1 MNIKVIMDTKKINDT
16 LSVLEAQ
23 LDSAY
28 QRVDDPY
35 HVESKA
41 WLAGQIVKLEIEI
54 NKLKRQ
60 IK

>member
-1 MNIKVIMDTKKINDT
+1 MDVKKIKDT

-35 HVESKA
+35 YVESKA
-41 WLAGQIVKLEIEI
+41 WIAGQIVKIEMEIHR
-54 NKLKRQ
+54 LKQ
-60 IK
+60 MIK

>member
-1 MNIKVIMDTKKINDT
+1 MDTKKINDT
-16 LSVLEAQ
+16 LAVLEAQ

-35 HVESKA
+35 HTESKA
-41 WLAGQIVKLEIEI
+41 WLASQIVKLEIEI

>member
-1 MNIKVIMDTKKINDT
+1 MDTKKINDT
-16 LSVLEAQ
+16 LAVLEAQ

-41 WLAGQIVKLEIEI
+41 WLASQIVKLEIQI

>member
-1 MNIKVIMDTKKINDT
+1 MDTKKIKDT
-16 LSVLEAQ
+16 LAVLEAQ

-35 HVESKA
+35 QVKNKA
-41 WLAGQIVKLEIEI
+41 WLAGQIVKLQDEIH
-54 NKLKRQ
+54 KLKRQ